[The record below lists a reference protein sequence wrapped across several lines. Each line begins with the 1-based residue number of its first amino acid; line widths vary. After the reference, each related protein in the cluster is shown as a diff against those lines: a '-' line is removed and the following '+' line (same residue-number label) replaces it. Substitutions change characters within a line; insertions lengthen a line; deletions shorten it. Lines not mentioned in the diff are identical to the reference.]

1 VAPDRGVNALKG
13 AALAII
19 AIDAQRET
27 FRDADAIRVHPILTK
42 GGAVVN
48 AVPATA
54 ELEMYV
60 RGRSTSSTLARVI
73 TTLPVPHAASGR
85 TGRRAPDG
93 PHLVSPLGHPDRRLV
108 RSAMR
113 PDGLPQ
119 RLGALPAICPF
130 SGHPGDRTERGWF
143 DPGLP
148 RLSGA
153 HSNPHPYWHPLTH

>member
-1 VAPDRGVNALKG
+1 MAPDRGVNALKG

-42 GGAVVN
+42 GGDVVN

-73 TTLPVPHAASGR
+73 TTLPAFRMPHRAEPVVGRLMGR
-85 TGRRAPDG
+85 TS
-93 PHLVSPLGHPDRRLV
+93 SPR
-108 RSAMR
+108 
-113 PDGLPQ
+113 
-119 RLGALPAICPF
+119 
-130 SGHPGDRTERGWF
+130 
-143 DPGLP
+143 
-148 RLSGA
+148 
-153 HSNPHPYWHPLTH
+153 